1 MAPPDRCGG
10 SSNVLN
16 DSFLA
21 SDEVNESFKTPQP
34 HLRTAPAVLL
44 ETWADPPGRQ
54 PPPLPGG
61 RPQAK
66 SIGATR
72 RNSRKSRSAA
82 WLSTSQSACGQPA
95 AQASKSTVPVSE
107 PG

>member
-61 RPQAK
+61 ASPGQVYRRHPTELAK
-66 SIGATR
+66 KPFGGLVVHKSVGLWTT
-72 RNSRKSRSAA
+72 SRS
-82 WLSTSQSACGQPA
+82 S
-95 AQASKSTVPVSE
+95 VEVHR
-107 PG
+107 